1 MVRLSEEEHERL
13 SHAATTQGAT
23 LAGFLRT
30 SGHQQL
36 AAEHAAVSFLPSLPD
51 QIPSQ
56 AARCIAV
63 LIDAD
68 NAQPSLLAP
77 ALAEAAKHG
86 AVSTRRIYG
95 DWSSPQ
101 MSQWREAV
109 KAHALHPVQQFP
121 NASGKNST
129 DIALVIDAMDLL
141 HAGQLGGICIVSSDS
156 DYAPLATRIREHGL
170 VAMGI
175 GRRETPKAF
184 VTACDVFVYTDNLRS
199 SQPPQGDGSEAA
211 ADDGPR
217 PEWTEMVADAA
228 ALAQGEDGWALLSRV
243 GLFLRQIDPAFDP
256 RSYGMP
262 SSRLLPLVQ
271 SRPDLFEVDPTGG
284 TGGHPTLKVHDA
296 EQPESLQQQ

>member
-1 MVRLSEEEHERL
+1 MVQLSEEEHERL
-13 SHAATTQGAT
+13 SQAATMQGAT
-23 LAGFLRT
+23 LAEFLLT
-30 SGHQQL
+30 SGHQQI
-36 AAEHAAVSFLPSLPD
+36 AADPAAVSFLSSLPD
-51 QIPSQ
+51 QNPGQVTRSV
-56 AARCIAV
+56 AV

-77 ALAEAAKHG
+77 AMAEAAKHG

-95 DWSSPQ
+95 DWSSPL

-170 VAMGI
+170 FAMGI
-175 GRRETPKAF
+175 GRRETPRAF

-199 SQPPQGDGSEAA
+199 PQLSQDGDAATQDGGPQPD
-211 ADDGPR
+211 
-217 PEWTEMVADAA
+217 WTEMVAEAA

-262 SSRLLPLVQ
+262 RLLPLVQ
-271 SRPDLFEVDPTGG
+271 SRPDLFVVDPTGG
-284 TGGHPTLKVHDA
+284 MGDHPTLRILGGNLPNTA
-296 EQPESLQQQ
+296 RLE